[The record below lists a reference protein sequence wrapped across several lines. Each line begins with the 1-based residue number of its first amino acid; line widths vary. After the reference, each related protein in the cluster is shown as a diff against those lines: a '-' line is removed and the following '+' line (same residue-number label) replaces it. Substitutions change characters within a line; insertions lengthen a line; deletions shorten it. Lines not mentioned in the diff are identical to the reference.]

1 MTILPGPLDKLY
13 NSSKQGALLDV
24 SRCDIEQEIM
34 EIGNFASILKN
45 YADMVYDGQWTSSSQ
60 DDIHTTLHGFA
71 HLLDAHADKM
81 MLSHNK
87 HYRLNEWVTDKQ
99 KERRGDYFEGS

>member
-1 MTILPGPLDKLY
+1 MSEPLF
-13 NSSKQGALLDV
+13 DV
-24 SRCDIEQEIM
+24 SRFDIEQEIM
-34 EIGNFASILKN
+34 QIGNFVEILKN

-87 HYRLNEWVTDKQ
+87 HYRLNEW
-99 KERRGDYFEGS
+99 KENPDYGQTQTNSMAQGKTSPTA

>member
-1 MTILPGPLDKLY
+1 M
-13 NSSKQGALLDV
+13 SKPFFDV

-34 EIGNFASILKN
+34 EIGNFVTILKN

-60 DDIHTTLHGFA
+60 DDIHTTLQGFA

-81 MLSHNK
+81 MHSHVK
-87 HYRLNEWVTDKQ
+87 HYRLNNYATDEE
-99 KERRGDYFEGS
+99 KERRDEIFGN

>member
-1 MTILPGPLDKLY
+1 M
-13 NSSKQGALLDV
+13 SKPFFDV

-34 EIGNFASILKN
+34 EIGNFVTILKN

-81 MLSHNK
+81 MQSHCK
-87 HYRLNEWVTDKQ
+87 HYRLNEW
-99 KERRGDYFEGS
+99 KENPDYEQTTENSMAQGKTS

>member
-1 MTILPGPLDKLY
+1 MSEPLF
-13 NSSKQGALLDV
+13 DV

-34 EIGNFASILKN
+34 EISNFVTILKN

-71 HLLDAHADKM
+71 QLLDAHADKM
-81 MLSHNK
+81 MQSHCK
-87 HYRLNEWVTDKQ
+87 HYRLNEW
-99 KERRGDYFEGS
+99 KENPDYGQTQTNSMVEGKTS

>member
-1 MTILPGPLDKLY
+1 MSEPLF
-13 NSSKQGALLDV
+13 DV
-24 SRCDIEQEIM
+24 SRFDIEQEIM
-34 EIGNFASILKN
+34 QIGNFVEILKN

-60 DDIHTTLHGFA
+60 DNIHTTLHGFA

-87 HYRLNEWVTDKQ
+87 HYRLNEW
-99 KERRGDYFEGS
+99 KENPDYGQTQTNSMVEGKTSPTA